1 VSLPERVVTERLV
14 ARCWRPADAPL
25 LKAAVDASLAHL
37 RPWMP
42 WAMHE
47 PSPVEAVAERL
58 AGFERAFVAGEEWLY
73 GLFDPDEREVLG
85 GIGVHRRGDP
95 DQLELGYW
103 ARADVEGR
111 GYVTEGAR
119 ALAAVAER
127 EDGIA
132 RLTIRCDPRNVRSA
146 AVAARLGFRH
156 VATLA
161 GDPVGPGGA
170 PRETMVWEREAEAG
184 RA

>member
-25 LKAAVDASLAHL
+25 LKAAIDASLAHL
-37 RPWMP
+37 QPWMP
-42 WAMHE
+42 WAMNE
-47 PSPVEAVAERL
+47 PSPLEAIAERL
-58 AGFERAFVAGEEWLY
+58 ARFEHAFRAGEEWLY
-73 GLFDPDEREVLG
+73 GLFAPDEREVLG
-85 GIGVHRRGDP
+85 GVGVHRRGEP

-103 ARADVEGR
+103 ARANVEGR
-111 GYVTEGAR
+111 GYVTEAAR
-119 ALAAVAER
+119 ALADVAASQE
-127 EDGIA
+127 GVA

-161 GDPVGPGGA
+161 ADAVTPDGA
-170 PRETMVWEREAEAG
+170 RRETMVWERAAETG